1 MDFKRLLKHADR
13 FFGVLITHVLISQL
27 NYFVLVEY
35 FSSSM
40 IDPTVAD
47 EMTGSLPFILLSAL
61 VGLMSLYSVTRL
73 TAIYD
78 RMHMP
83 ETIER
88 ERNCANTKERFLCL
102 IEQKHFW
109 IEMALYAAIYLI
121 LPLEWLHKSFAML
134 LIRSEGF
141 AAKLIALAILL
152 PIFFII
158 TVLARLSAMKYLRR
172 HPDEI
177 DPNNPKNAR
186 QQSSALAI
194 RMALAYLLGV
204 PALALFISLAISF
217 APIILELLPAIVTV
231 AALVILLPPTV
242 RITRA
247 LRKRK
252 AFVQQ
257 LGAICASKGL
267 GVPAIAHPYRS
278 LFSAIDGESFSLT
291 VDGVRYSCKL
301 VSAMKRNDP
310 LFLYE
315 NGACKFVHTVRFAR
329 MTLFTHIKTDRF
341 GYEAEGMKLLII
353 NPIPKKVYFGKNGR
367 SDLIDN
373 GDRVGEYKIYSASAF
388 LGALERD
395 CLDR

>member
-1 MDFKRLLKHADR
+1 M
-13 FFGVLITHVLISQL
+13 
-27 NYFVLVEY
+27 
-35 FSSSM
+35 M
-40 IDPTVAD
+40 
-47 EMTGSLPFILLSAL
+47 
-61 VGLMSLYSVTRL
+61 
-73 TAIYD
+73 
-78 RMHMP
+78 
-83 ETIER
+83 
-88 ERNCANTKERFLCL
+88 
-102 IEQKHFW
+102 
-109 IEMALYAAIYLI
+109 
-121 LPLEWLHKSFAML
+121 

-152 PIFFII
+152 PMFFII

-177 DPNNPKNAR
+177 DPNTPNNAR

-194 RMALAYLLGV
+194 RMALDYLLGV
-204 PALALFISLAISF
+204 PALALLISLAISF

-257 LGAICASKGL
+257 LGAICTAKGL